1 LEGGEKMIKKMFSK
15 IIESK
20 KLLALYGSLVIFS
33 GLIAGVTYAA
43 FSDKSNV
50 LGATFTV
57 GSADLKFLSDL
68 TNEID
73 PTTYVDEL
81 PGPNFQNISPIWQK
95 DFAIKLI
102 NQGSTNLA
110 VTSSSNYT
118 TANDPKDLRS
128 DILVEIINW
137 NDADKDGEVDS
148 GEEGTSLG
156 KKTIIKWK
164 TEGLNLG
171 NLDSGQIMPMILR
184 FTAPTLADTQQ
195 GATGIF
201 DFEFNSIQM

>member
-1 LEGGEKMIKKMFSK
+1 MIKKLLGK
-15 IIESK
+15 ILRNK
-20 KLLALYGSLVIFS
+20 GLLTLYGSLIIFS

-57 GSADLKFLSDL
+57 GSADLKFLSNL
-68 TNEID
+68 ANETD

-81 PGPNFQNISPIWQK
+81 PGPSFQNISPIWQENYT
-95 DFAIKLI
+95 IKLI
-102 NQGSTNLA
+102 NRGSSKLA
-110 VTSSSNYT
+110 VTTTSNYET
-118 TANDPKDLRS
+118 VKDPKDLRS
-128 DILVEIINW
+128 DIIVEIIKW
-137 NDADKDGEVDS
+137 NDVDKDGEIDS
-148 GEEGTSLG
+148 GEEALSLG

-164 TEGLNLG
+164 TEGFNLG
-171 NLDSGQIMPMILR
+171 ELDAGQIMPMILR